1 MAKNARHTPV
11 LLGEKKLRAMSLDI
25 ALFPH
30 FGDAITKLSNEWVW
44 DEVGDSVAD
53 VVESCKESI
62 ESWYSDMLIGS
73 VAPWIINPPVGW
85 LLLDGSTYATADYPE
100 LSDLL
105 PAHLISGANFTLPDV
120 ENAFPYGVLDED
132 DTSAVVG
139 SNTLSLSIAQLPA
152 HTHNYQQVLIDVD
165 VKTVGVPDPLG
176 ARLGIMIPTSS
187 TGSGDDVDKRPL
199 RFGLVYAVYSGR
211 G

>member
-1 MAKNARHTPV
+1 MAKIARHTPV
-11 LLGEKKLRAMSLDI
+11 LAGEKKIRAVSIDT

-30 FGDAITKLSNEWVW
+30 VGDAITKLSNDWVW
-44 DEVGDSVAD
+44 EEVGDSVEDIVA
-53 VVESCKESI
+53 SCKDSI

-120 ENAFPYGVLDED
+120 ENAFPYGVLDEGD
-132 DTSAVVG
+132 SSVVVG
-139 SNTLSLSIAQLPA
+139 SNTLALTIAQLPA
-152 HTHNYQQVLIDVD
+152 HTHTYTPPTLTLSAETPV
-165 VKTVGVPDPLG
+165 VP
-176 ARLGIMIPTSS
+176 IPTAGIGAPIATGS
-187 TGSGDDVDKRPL
+187 TGSADDVDIRPK